1 MTALKRLIIF
11 LIQNASYI
19 FNSTYTRI
27 YIYIFIYFMYKI
39 REKSLIYNLFCK
51 IISSK
56 KNNL

>member
-1 MTALKRLIIF
+1 MHPTYLIV
-11 LIQNASYI
+11 
-19 FNSTYTRI
+19 RI
-27 YIYIFIYFMYKI
+27 RAYKYIYFMYKI